1 MNNEETDVELISN
14 NPVLLENI
22 EIENNF
28 IRLRS
33 DSDNIIINKNN
44 SDLCLF
50 SMFNQS
56 KIIKII
62 KYENKVE
69 LKNKLISVCFHIFL
83 MSVFEIFFYFFFI
96 INIER
101 ELFLEK
107 LMTYNKQIYEKYNE
121 NVSPEEH
128 AMISNTIYNLFNEKM
143 LKDLKDNYEEDV
155 HQQKILFKMLLN
167 KAIILST
174 IVGSIFISTIIYGRK
189 EVKINWVLFE
199 NILLFLF
206 LGLYEYIFFNIIIL
220 KYNPITDGEIQYLF
234 VCNIVSIFN
243 IKCS

>member
-1 MNNEETDVELISN
+1 MNNEETDIELISN

-33 DSDNIIINKNN
+33 DSDNITINKNN
-44 SDLCLF
+44 SDICLF
-50 SMFNQS
+50 SIFNQS
-56 KIIKII
+56 KIIKIM

-83 MSVFEIFFYFFFI
+83 MSIFEIFFYFFFI

-101 ELFLEK
+101 KLFLEK
-107 LMTYNKQIYEKYNE
+107 LITYNKQIYDKYNE

-143 LKDLKDNYEEDV
+143 LKDLKDNCEEDI
-155 HQQKILFKMLLN
+155 HQQQILFKMLLN

-243 IKCS
+243 IKC